1 MKNTFLLVICTL
13 LVLLFSY
20 TAISKLSNMT
30 MFIHDLNSQPYG
42 RYWSGI
48 ARWAIP
54 GVELLTAF
62 CLVSTRFRSV
72 GLWASLVLMT
82 VFTMYIFLI
91 LVGVFPKRPCS
102 CAGVFRG
109 MGWLAHFC
117 FNLLFTAIAWA
128 GTRLDRPNLSTSS
141 ASIFFNK
148 KHLS

>member
-1 MKNTFLLVICTL
+1 MKNTFFLVICTL

-42 RYWSGI
+42 HYWSGI
-48 ARWAIP
+48 GRWAIP

-109 MGWLAHFC
+109 MGWLAHFG
-117 FNLLFTAIAWA
+117 FNSLFTALAWL
-128 GTRLDRPNLSTSS
+128 GVWLDHHNKSTSS
-141 ASIFFNK
+141 VPIFFNQ
-148 KHLS
+148 KHKS